1 MVAQHL
7 TIYSLINPLICNC
20 LLLDVVSRMMGNYH
34 IWFGEQ
40 FRGGLTLLF
49 FMVII
54 QYNIFLTLIINS
66 SQCINR
72 KHCFKVSR
80 PRNTYIVNEDMKETH
95 EYTKIFIANAYY
107 NRIKIASVA
116 KNAIG
121 VYIFTTPTGSC
132 YVGSSKN
139 LYKRVCSYFMPSS
152 LAKSDRRV
160 LRYFH
165 KYGFKNVDL
174 TLYIMDPKATSQMA
188 IELEQYFIDILSPDL
203 NVLTNILSNQ
213 LPRTYFFRQ

>member
-1 MVAQHL
+1 MSC
-7 TIYSLINPLICNC
+7 II
-20 LLLDVVSRMMGNYH
+20 GNYYVR
-34 IWFGEQ
+34 FGEQ

-80 PRNTYIVNEDMKETH
+80 LRNTYIVNKDMKEIH

-107 NRIKIASVA
+107 NRIKIASVT

-121 VYIFTTPTGSC
+121 VYIFTTPTGSY
-132 YVGSSKN
+132 YVRSSKN
-139 LYKRVCSYFMPSS
+139 LYKQVCSYFMLSF
-152 LAKSDRRV
+152 LAKSNRCV

-165 KYGFKNVDL
+165 KYRFKNVNL
-174 TLYIMDPKATSQMA
+174 TLYIIDPKATLQMA

-213 LPRTYFFRQ
+213 LLRTYFFRQ